1 MLGRFFIIL
10 VNVYHYTGLVISYYF
25 LNEVVKVKIGSV
37 FWHIVVSF
45 EHYTTFSAVLSLYK
59 LSWHAALKPVLAP

>member
-25 LNEVVKVKIGSV
+25 VILTSVLNYNDVCVLLLNKNDRYFLNKVVK
-37 FWHIVVSF
+37 
-45 EHYTTFSAVLSLYK
+45 
-59 LSWHAALKPVLAP
+59 